1 MQLFQ
6 QQYKIFGSFGATMKN
21 IAESL
26 DKMAGGMTPV
36 IDMEV
41 PLDQFEK
48 GLERLETRQVFGK
61 VIVTL

>member
-1 MQLFQ
+1 
-6 QQYKIFGSFGATMKN
+6 MK
-21 IAESL
+21 
-26 DKMAGGMTPV
+26 PV

-41 PLDQFEK
+41 PLEQFGK

>member
-1 MQLFQ
+1 
-6 QQYKIFGSFGATMKN
+6 MKN
-21 IAESL
+21 ISESL
-26 DKMAGGMTPV
+26 EKMAGGMHPV